1 MSKNIK
7 EDLIFFNELVQELLE
22 EEVNNPVSSIY
33 SPENLTKRFDLSLNF
48 EPAIE
53 NDFREKLRDIVLN
66 TPKSSS
72 NLFFKRKLFL
82 TLKILLR
89 ALMWFLPQV

>member
-22 EEVNNPVSSIY
+22 EEVNNPVSSIC
-33 SPENLTKRFDLSLNF
+33 SPENLTKRFDLNLNF

-72 NLFFKRKLFL
+72 NLFFNQLFG
-82 TLKILLR
+82 
-89 ALMWFLPQV
+89 